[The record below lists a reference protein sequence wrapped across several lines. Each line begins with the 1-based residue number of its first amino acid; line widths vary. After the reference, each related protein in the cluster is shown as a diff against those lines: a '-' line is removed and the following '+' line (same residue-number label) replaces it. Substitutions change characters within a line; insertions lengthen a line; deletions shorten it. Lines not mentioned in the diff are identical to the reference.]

1 MGAMADWVRVL
12 VVGAVPLILPVGLG
26 AGVCG
31 FRSAGRLPE
40 RRLGFSAGASVSL
53 AGLPG

>member
-1 MGAMADWVRVL
+1 MGAMADWAWVL
-12 VVGAVPLILPVGLG
+12 VVGALPLILPVGLG

-31 FRSAGRLPE
+31 FCGAGRLPE
-40 RRLGFSAGASVSL
+40 RRLGFSAGACVSL